1 MAHSERRGL
10 MDGIVSGLE
19 HKKHRPVVDGIV
31 TGVPRK
37 AHLRAAPEMHRVV
50 PSATQSSEG
59 VFGAGRTPEGDGNGK
74 GGMKLAHKAE
84 SNGTKK
90 GMPRKTA
97 RKAYEGLEK
106 SDEAARHAA
115 VHNY

>member
-1 MAHSERRGL
+1 ME
-10 MDGIVSGLE
+10 GIVKGLE

-37 AHLRAAPEMHRVV
+37 AHLKDSPDLHKCS

-59 VFGAGRTPEGDGNGK
+59 VFGAGRTPEGDGNAK
-74 GGMKLAHKAE
+74 HAKLAHHSE
-84 SNGTKK
+84 GDGTKK
-90 GMPRKTA
+90 GMVRKTA
-97 RKAYEGLEK
+97 RKAYEGIEK
-106 SDEAARHAA
+106 ADAAAKHAA

>member
-1 MAHSERRGL
+1 MERRGC
-10 MDGIVSGLE
+10 MEGIVRGLE

-37 AHLRAAPEMHRVV
+37 AHLKDSPDLHKVA

-74 GGMKLAHKAE
+74 MGGMRSAAAAAAKYSGLKKAD
-84 SNGTKK
+84 
-90 GMPRKTA
+90 M
-97 RKAYEGLEK
+97 
-106 SDEAARHAA
+106 AAKHAA
-115 VHNY
+115 QHNY

>member
-1 MAHSERRGL
+1 MAHTERRGL
-10 MDGIVSGLE
+10 MEGIVKGLE

-31 TGVPRK
+31 TGVARK
-37 AHLRAAPEMHRVV
+37 AHLKPTPDMMKCA
-50 PSATQSSEG
+50 PSATQNAEG

-74 GGMKLAHKAE
+74 GARLAHHAE
-84 SNGTKK
+84 SDGTKK

-106 SDEAARHAA
+106 SDMAAKHAA
-115 VHNY
+115 QHNY

>member
-1 MAHSERRGL
+1 MAHVERRGL
-10 MDGIVSGLE
+10 MEGIVKGLE

-37 AHLRAAPEMHRVV
+37 AHLKDAPDMHNVR
-50 PSATQSSEG
+50 PSATQFSEG
-59 VFGAGRTPEGDGNGK
+59 VFGAGAKPEGDGDGK
-74 GGMKLAHKAE
+74 RGKMAHHSE
-84 SNGTKK
+84 GDGTKK

-97 RKAYEGLEK
+97 RKAYEGIEK
-106 SDEAARHAA
+106 ADAAARHAA

>member
-1 MAHSERRGL
+1 MERRGL
-10 MDGIVSGLE
+10 MEGIVRGLE

-31 TGVPRK
+31 TGVARK
-37 AHLRAAPEMHRVV
+37 THLKDTPDMHRVV

-74 GGMKLAHKAE
+74 HGRLAHHAE
-84 SNGTKK
+84 GDGTKK

-97 RKAYEGLEK
+97 RKAYEGLKEA
-106 SDEAARHAA
+106 DVAARHAA
-115 VHNY
+115 QHNL

>member
-10 MDGIVSGLE
+10 MEGIVKGLE

-37 AHLRAAPEMHRVV
+37 PHLACAPELHKVH
-50 PSATQSSEG
+50 PSATQSAEG

-74 GGMKLAHKAE
+74 HGKLAHQAA
-84 SNGTKK
+84 SDGTKK

-106 SDEAARHAA
+106 SDMAAKHAA
-115 VHNY
+115 QHNY